1 MRALLFVI
9 GFSLLQ
15 GASPRSA
22 EIRIN
27 ELVGTEWISGT
38 REFFLYATEPEKDRS
53 TTLYVDDVARIALAV
68 LTAGDFAF
76 SLEQGAGQMEIRYL
90 PADVEAKLTP
100 MLRRTTVE
108 DTLLKTDRFLKDIAQ
123 GHKVGDGLRLGS
135 SELFLCGRAVEEWLR
150 SGKTLESYPMVP
162 YVTFYELRARYR
174 FDGFRGVGVWFD
186 APQILVRAASRQ
198 GDAEIPAC
206 ADRFAASLSGRMEQ
220 LLTHPKTGGDFRRLK
235 ALLVLT
241 KVFGWAGRM
250 LVPVDRIHLAAL
262 KVREI
267 RNKPVPLRKLPLVIA
282 APGQSPQALTVRG
295 GVLMSWNPAFLFPGI
310 PARPSQPALTP
321 ASQGRRIEANEQRRA
336 SVPSFASS
344 LVSVGDRR
352 LLKIDITGIL
362 GLKRGTE

>member
-1 MRALLFVI
+1 
-9 GFSLLQ
+9 
-15 GASPRSA
+15 
-22 EIRIN
+22 
-27 ELVGTEWISGT
+27 
-38 REFFLYATEPEKDRS
+38 
-53 TTLYVDDVARIALAV
+53 
-68 LTAGDFAF
+68 
-76 SLEQGAGQMEIRYL
+76 
-90 PADVEAKLTP
+90 